1 MRHVKA
7 IDPHEEEP
15 IFHSSIPL
23 CSEEVDPM
31 GSPYYMAPEIIVD
44 ALYDPK
50 CDIWS
55 IGCVLYLMLTN
66 VPPFN
71 GLTDA
76 EVIAKI

>member
-1 MRHVKA
+1 
-7 IDPHEEEP
+7 
-15 IFHSSIPL
+15 
-23 CSEEVDPM
+23 M

-76 EVIAKI
+76 EVIAKIKRGKF